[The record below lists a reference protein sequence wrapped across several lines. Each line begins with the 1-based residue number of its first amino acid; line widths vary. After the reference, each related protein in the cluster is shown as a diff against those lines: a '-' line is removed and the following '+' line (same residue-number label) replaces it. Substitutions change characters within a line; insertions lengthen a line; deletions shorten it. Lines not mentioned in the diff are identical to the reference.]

1 MTSERSTDLT
11 HYFGEETTGRFW
23 ERLSA
28 LGVDALGNNGIIEL
42 APFKNDMAAFANG
55 LVEALEVFLASDRVS
70 VKARE
75 RDFFLPQQRAPFLDS
90 VYGPAHSALFSLS
103 ERYSHVWVEG
113 WKDYMLRIAH
123 KAHPSSGVS
132 LVLSE
137 GTDRLLL
144 GQMRFAAS

>member
-1 MTSERSTDLT
+1 MTPERSTDLT
-11 HYFGEETTGRFW
+11 QYFGEEATGLFW

-28 LGVDALGNNGIIEL
+28 LGVDAMGNNGIIEL
-42 APFKNDMAAFANG
+42 APFRNDLSSFANG
-55 LVEALEVFLASDRVS
+55 LVEALSVFVGSDRVS
-70 VKARE
+70 QKARE
-75 RDFFLPQQRAPFLDS
+75 RDFFLDQQRAPFLDS
-90 VYGPAHSALFSLS
+90 AYGPVHAALFGLS

-132 LVLSE
+132 LALSE
-137 GTDRLLL
+137 GPDRLLL

>member
-11 HYFGEETTGRFW
+11 HYFGVEAAGVFW
-23 ERLSA
+23 EKLSS
-28 LGVDALGNNGIIEL
+28 LGVDALDNDGIIEL
-42 APFKNDMAAFANG
+42 SPFKNDLDSFASG
-55 LVEALEVFLASDRVS
+55 LMEALGVFIGSNRVS
-70 VKARE
+70 QNARE
-75 RDFFLPQQRAPFLDS
+75 RDFFLDQQRAPFLES
-90 VYGPAHSALFSLS
+90 TYGPVHAALFSLS

-137 GTDRLLL
+137 GPDRLLL